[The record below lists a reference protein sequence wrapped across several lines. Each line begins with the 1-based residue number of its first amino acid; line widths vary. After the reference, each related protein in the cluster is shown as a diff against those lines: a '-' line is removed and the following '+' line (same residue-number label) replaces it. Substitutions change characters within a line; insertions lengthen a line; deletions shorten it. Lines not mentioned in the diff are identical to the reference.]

1 MCACVI
7 YSLDQECLLDALNLA
22 RGCGMDVANEALSE
36 RESIMQTAGRDPMLY
51 FQPTSYSIMRAAQQ
65 RWEEFGTDIA
75 FGAECCNILSS
86 LNTNG
91 CLCQET
97 VVQLLGSIGS
107 EVLGVGKNA
116 DPNPVFLASYSSII
130 PRERRKKKTK
140 IQFEMVTKHLF
151 VLSLLSSSIFQ

>member
-116 DPNPVFLASYSSII
+116 NPNPVFLASYSSII
-130 PRERRKKKTK
+130 PRERR
-140 IQFEMVTKHLF
+140 
-151 VLSLLSSSIFQ
+151 